1 MYWQG
6 SHVEGGCCY
15 FTCLQRAEKGPV
27 WTNFKEAGFRNLSLG
42 LELLIK
48 GCLGKKHLFLFLVM
62 PSLRLGAKPS
72 LIWSKDSALGA
83 SRPKTFSSPSTLWF
97 YEPWQLFTFYLN
109 HSDNCG
115 SDLLVWNDFKYI
127 HTNTRRATIFPC
139 LAMNYSKEG
148 ETTGWLVK
156 LFWRNVKL
164 QCCS

>member
-27 WTNFKEAGFRNLSLG
+27 WTNFKEASFRNLSLG

-48 GCLGKKHLFLFLVM
+48 GCLGKKHLFLFLVV

-83 SRPKTFSSPSTLWF
+83 SRPKTFSRHQPCDFMSPDSYSPSTRIVLITVDQIF
-97 YEPWQLFTFYLN
+97 LFEMTSN
-109 HSDNCG
+109 T
-115 SDLLVWNDFKYI
+115 
-127 HTNTRRATIFPC
+127 HTQTHA
-139 LAMNYSKEG
+139 
-148 ETTGWLVK
+148 
-156 LFWRNVKL
+156 KL
-164 QCCS
+164 QFSLVLQWTIVRKVRLQADWLNCSGEM